1 MFYIGKTQ
9 IKIDFTFF
17 AVIALLIFV
26 DSSGTAT
33 LSLIASL
40 IHETAHL
47 VAMLICGSDLQR
59 VVFYG
64 GGICIMS
71 DINKLYFNKRLVI
84 LSAGCFTNALISI
97 IGFVF
102 FYDDTVFV
110 IFSMVNAIICFFN
123 LIPIGYFDGAEILD
137 TILSRYLSFEKTVLL
152 KRVIGIL
159 FSIILVLAIAGYCF
173 IYKGE
178 VSVSFLFV
186 ILYLIMAQFV
196 S

>member
-9 IKIDFTFF
+9 IKFDFTFF

-47 VAMLICGSDLQR
+47 IAMLICGSDLQR

-64 GGICIMS
+64 GGICIIS
-71 DINKLYFNKRLVI
+71 DINKLCFNKRLVI

-110 IFSMVNAIICFFN
+110 IFSMVNTIICFFN

-152 KRVIGIL
+152 KRIIGIL